1 MLEPGERPG
10 NRLKDFRC
18 PITVVTFPSAL
29 GADRHGVELGA
40 EALDSGI
47 RRRLDR
53 RDFCEVAERLL
64 PTQSV
69 DVLALDLARQMDQK
83 VENAMHLDPIAEACS
98 KLAETMTASL
108 KNGHFALVLGGD
120 HSLSIGSLAAAST
133 LGRLGVIWIDA
144 HGDIN
149 TPDTT
154 PSGNIHGMPLAISLG
169 YGPRELV
176 EVGSHFDVALEDLV
190 YIGVRDLDPGE
201 RELLRQSA
209 AMVFTIDSV
218 DALGVGGVLRE
229 AIRRLGER
237 GVEAVHVSL
246 DLDVLDPVI
255 FPATGTT
262 APGGLTY
269 REVREA
275 LVTLRHSDLPIVSA
289 DIVELDP
296 TLDNAESSANMAVS
310 LATALL
316 GEDLS

>member
-1 MLEPGERPG
+1 MLDPSSRPN
-10 NRLKDFRC
+10 NRLKDPDR
-18 PITVVTFPSAL
+18 PIDVITMPIGL
-29 GADRHGVELGA
+29 GANREGVDLGA
-40 EALDSGI
+40 EVLAQGI
-47 RRRLDR
+47 RARLARRDFQDIYRRLEATQRIDVMPLEAARRLDQA
-53 RDFCEVAERLL
+53 VKN
-64 PTQSV
+64 
-69 DVLALDLARQMDQK
+69 AR
-83 VENAMHLDPIAEACS
+83 HLEPIAEACS
-98 KLAETMTASL
+98 RLTETMAAGL
-108 KNGHFALVLGGD
+108 KNGHFSLVLGGD
-120 HSLSIGSLAAAST
+120 HSLSIGSLAASST

-176 EVGSHFDVALEDLV
+176 EVGSHFDLALEDLV
-190 YIGVRDLDPGE
+190 YIGIRDLDPGE

-229 AIRRLGER
+229 TIRRLTER
-237 GVEAVHVSL
+237 GVDAVHVSL

-255 FPATGTT
+255 FPATGTR

-269 REVREA
+269 REVRET
-275 LVTLRHSDLPIVSA
+275 LVTLRRSDLPIVSA

-296 TLDNAESSANMAVS
+296 SLDSAEQSSKIAVS
-310 LATALL
+310 LATAFL